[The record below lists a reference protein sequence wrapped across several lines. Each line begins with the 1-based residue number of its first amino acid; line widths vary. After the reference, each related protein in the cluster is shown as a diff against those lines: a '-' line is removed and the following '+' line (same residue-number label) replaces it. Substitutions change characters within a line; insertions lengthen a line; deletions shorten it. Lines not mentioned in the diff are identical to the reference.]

1 MGAHATLPVQTAA
14 DQIEIP
20 SQMQMPR
27 KMPYHKHIGIDIMP
41 WLSLHY
47 PMDSTFNGRI
57 FIGRK
62 KEGIMCTVS
71 RRNIVE
77 IPYFVPQM
85 HISKVCDY
93 YITANAVS
101 GVTRQKKDLFSLH
114 NIVVDIDCHAD
125 GAPYELIANELVAR
139 CHRDLF
145 NCGIVPEPNSIVYTG
160 RGVQFWW
167 ALKPA
172 AKALAFLYQRAQAW
186 FLEQFELLI
195 NEYPSFL
202 SDLSVDTSASRNIVG
217 YFRLPMTYNTTVNRK
232 GSYEL
237 LHTNRYKL
245 TELVDKFVPTDFSE
259 AKFTKKQTRNLSTN
273 NTDNSYGI
281 NLTKNDVIVFE
292 GGTNAMARRVLKMV
306 ELRAFRNAPINKET
320 RDLFCFVV
328 YCALLS
334 IYDQEEAWRRL
345 LAFNDGFKEPLDIKE
360 LEQAMAAAE
369 KHRYSL
375 SNEKVIE
382 KLNITPEEQA
392 AIGMQGCARKPSN
405 YTRDLLRQKKKQ
417 TRNNEILALHGAGM
431 SQAKIAKEMQL
442 SRNTVA
448 KVLRETK
455 NLATDSSEPSE
466 ELLLTTDEP
475 KSTDAE
481 NNQEGKS
488 PKIIM
493 LNPAQAQTCSNLVP
507 KYRFVSYSDAPARDV
522 ERSGPIDINSLSVI
536 RPPT

>member
-1 MGAHATLPVQTAA
+1 MGAHATLPVQTAE

-27 KMPYHKHIGIDIMP
+27 KMPYHKHIGIEIMP
-41 WLSLHY
+41 WLTLHY
-47 PMDSTFNGRI
+47 PMDSAFNGRI

-101 GVTRQKKDLFSLH
+101 GVVRQKKDLFSLH

-125 GAPYELIANELVAR
+125 GVPYELIANELVAR

-145 NCGIVPEPNSIVYTG
+145 NCGAVPTPNSIVYTG

-186 FLEQFELLI
+186 LIEQFELLI
-195 NEYPSFL
+195 KEYPSSL
-202 SDLSVDTSASRNIVG
+202 SELSVDSSASRNIVG
-217 YFRLPMTYNTTVNRK
+217 YYRLPLTYNTTTNRK

-237 LHTNRYKL
+237 LHTNQYKL
-245 TELVDKFVPTDFSE
+245 TDLVEDFVPTDFSE
-259 AKFTKKQTRNLSTN
+259 ARFTKKQFKDLSIS
-273 NTDNSYGI
+273 NTEQEYDITLS
-281 NLTKNDVIVFE
+281 KNDVIVFE

-306 ELRAFRNAPINKET
+306 ELRAFRNAPINEEM

-334 IYDQEEAWRRL
+334 IYDQDEAWRRL
-345 LAFNDGFKEPLDIKE
+345 LAFNEGFKEPLDIKE
-360 LEQAMAAAE
+360 LEQSMAATE

-375 SNEKVIE
+375 SNEKIIE
-382 KLNITPEEQA
+382 KLNITPEEQV
-392 AIGMQGCARKPSN
+392 AIGLQGCAKKPSN

-417 TRNNEILALHGAGM
+417 ARNNEIMALHNTGM
-431 SQAKIAKEMQL
+431 SQAQIAKEMQL

-448 KVLRETK
+448 KVLRDAEK
-455 NLATDSSEPSE
+455 HATDLPEPSE
-466 ELLLTTDEP
+466 EFPLAMDEP
-475 KSTDAE
+475 KSAVPE
-481 NNQEGKS
+481 NSQEEKS

-493 LNPAQAQTCSNLVP
+493 LNPAQAQPCSNLVP
-507 KYRFVSYSDAPARDV
+507 KYSFVSYSEAPAKEV
-522 ERSGPIDINSLSVI
+522 ERTGPIGTKSLNVI